1 MITKNEMQLKA
12 RIKNKALETGITP
25 QAVLQIYCLE
35 RLLDRIS
42 QSGKKDCFIIKGG
55 FLISSMI
62 GIENRST
69 MDIDAT
75 VKNLNVDK
83 ENIASVFKEIC
94 GINTGDQLTFTFDR
108 VEDIRENDEYPG
120 IRVFLK
126 AEYGKIKTQ
135 LTVDVTTGDSI
146 IPSEIKYSYNCIF
159 DEKTISVFA
168 YPLENILAE
177 KLETVVS
184 RGKANTRPRDY
195 YDIHILY
202 SLKKNGIDY
211 STLKK
216 ALESTATKRGSL
228 SVIKDYAKILDSI
241 RKDEVQKEYWK
252 KYISKNNFAKGITFE
267 QVMDSVENLFN
278 DFSLS

>member
-1 MITKNEMQLKA
+1 MF
-12 RIKNKALETGITP
+12 P
-25 QAVLQIYCLE
+25 
-35 RLLDRIS
+35 
-42 QSGKKDCFIIKGG
+42 
-55 FLISSMI
+55 
-62 GIENRST
+62 
-69 MDIDAT
+69 
-75 VKNLNVDK
+75 
-83 ENIASVFKEIC
+83 
-94 GINTGDQLTFTFDR
+94 
-108 VEDIRENDEYPG
+108 ED
-120 IRVFLK
+120 
-126 AEYGKIKTQ
+126 
-135 LTVDVTTGDSI
+135 
-146 IPSEIKYSYNCIF
+146 
-159 DEKTISVFA
+159 
-168 YPLENILAE
+168 
-177 KLETVVS
+177 S

-278 DFSLS
+278 DFS

>member
-25 QAVLQIYCLE
+25 QAALQIYCLE

-75 VKNLNVDK
+75 VKNLNIDK

-94 GINTGDQLTFTFDR
+94 GINTGDQLTFAFDR

-126 AEYGKIKTQ
+126 AVYGKIKTQ

-146 IPSEIKYSYNCIF
+146 IPEG
-159 DEKTISVFA
+159 
-168 YPLENILAE
+168 LL
-177 KLETVVS
+177 
-184 RGKANTRPRDY
+184 
-195 YDIHILY
+195 
-202 SLKKNGIDY
+202 
-211 STLKK
+211 
-216 ALESTATKRGSL
+216 
-228 SVIKDYAKILDSI
+228 
-241 RKDEVQKEYWK
+241 
-252 KYISKNNFAKGITFE
+252 
-267 QVMDSVENLFN
+267 
-278 DFSLS
+278 

>member
-1 MITKNEMQLKA
+1 MITKNEMQLKPK
-12 RIKNKALETGITP
+12 IKSKALETGITP
-25 QAVLQIYCLE
+25 QAALQIYCLE

-62 GIENRST
+62 G
-69 MDIDAT
+69 
-75 VKNLNVDK
+75 
-83 ENIASVFKEIC
+83 
-94 GINTGDQLTFTFDR
+94 
-108 VEDIRENDEYPG
+108 
-120 IRVFLK
+120 
-126 AEYGKIKTQ
+126 
-135 LTVDVTTGDSI
+135 
-146 IPSEIKYSYNCIF
+146 SEIKYSYNCIF
-159 DEKTISVFA
+159 DKKTISVFA

-202 SLKKNGIDY
+202 SLKKNEIDH